1 MRLTEE
7 KLKALWKIRKQI
19 FDNPANKVILTRYE
33 KVSELFKEIETC
45 NLAPNE
51 EGRFYIFNDGKEGN
65 ENIEVRFKEDET
77 KPSIDCYFSCA
88 EDEVTRGY
96 AFDGVNAM
104 CSKFPESLSSIIK
117 QVGCLLGGF
126 ELLDDQTT
134 SPAMIAEFRI
144 ISNIFTGKNDD
155 GSLKSTGIV
164 RHPSSNL
171 ADNNYFF
178 NVINTIQSIADNSF
192 DCDKSKLVLRC
203 PDGDKDKVE
212 LEEEQKN
219 ILRYR
224 FPYKFFYIWT
234 HDVLHPV
241 SLLAYKNLVKQEDE
255 KIRYEWD
262 KGMNQ
267 DFDEF
272 RKDNEGWQ
280 KYSEKIRAIIS
291 ENERGENFWDEMS
304 KLISIIM
311 LQDQQIKNSQE
322 LLETGNK
329 AIILY
334 GPPGTGKT
342 YTAKELV
349 RSVLGVD
356 KEEKLE
362 DYKLDEREIK
372 DKGVWTLVQFHPN
385 YTYEDFIGGIS
396 PQLNNSNL
404 SYTLKEG
411 IFKKLCDTAAKEE
424 NKDKKFIIIID
435 EINRADLS
443 SVFGELMYALE
454 YRGEKVSIP
463 NFTESFTIPKNVY
476 LIGTMNNVDKSLV
489 TFDLALRR
497 RFAFIKIMPQL
508 SVLED
513 ILADYNIEENC
524 LTAFIE
530 RCTKLNESISKKEG
544 KFQLSEDYQI
554 GHAYYGK
561 IKDFLQRP
569 QNEPDNQKE
578 SLSQIISTF
587 DLEKLWEYHLEP
599 LLEEFLGNRI
609 DDAEIKEE
617 YNKCKEDFVKPLE

>member
-51 EGRFYIFNDGKEGN
+51 EERFYIFNDGKEGN

-88 EDEVTRGY
+88 EDEVTRGN

-134 SPAMIAEFRI
+134 SPAMIADFRI
-144 ISNIFTGKNDD
+144 ISNIVTGKNDD
-155 GSLKSTGIV
+155 GSLNSTDRS
-164 RHPSSNL
+164 RHPSSNF

-203 PDGDKDKVE
+203 PKGDKVE
-212 LEEEQKN
+212 LEKEQKN

-372 DKGVWTLVQFHPN
+372 DKGAWTLVQFHPN

>member
-7 KLKALWKIRKQI
+7 KLKALWKIRRQI
-19 FDNPANKVILTRYE
+19 FDNPANKVILTRYK

-51 EGRFYIFNDGKEGN
+51 EGRFYIFNDGKEDN

-88 EDEVTRGY
+88 EDEVTRGN

-134 SPAMIAEFRI
+134 SPAMIADFRI
-144 ISNIFTGKNDD
+144 ISNTVTGKNDD
-155 GSLKSTGIV
+155 GSLNSTGIS
-164 RHPSSNL
+164 RHPSSNF

-192 DCDKSKLVLRC
+192 VCDQSKLVLRW
-203 PDGDKDKVE
+203 PNGDKVE
-212 LEEEQKN
+212 LEKEQKN

-255 KIRYEWD
+255 KIWYEWD

-304 KLISIIM
+304 KLLSIIM

-372 DKGVWTLVQFHPN
+372 DKGAWTLVQFHPN

-524 LTAFIE
+524 LIAFIE
-530 RCTKLNESISKKEG
+530 RCTKLNESISKKDG

-578 SLSQIISTF
+578 SPTQIISTF